1 MNIMGN
7 MILAFQVERS
17 ELFTDSLSTCQSLQ
31 CFPQQ
36 INSLQMNNFSGDI
49 ILANLEENS
58 HFHYEEFHGK
68 QVILSDIQ

>member
-7 MILAFQVERS
+7 MILAFQVERNV
-17 ELFTDSLSTCQSLQ
+17 LFTDSLSPCQSLQ

-36 INSLQMNNFSGDI
+36 ISSFQMNNFSGDI
-49 ILANLEENS
+49 TLATLKENS
-58 HFHYEEFHGK
+58 HFHCEELHDK